1 LQQHLE
7 AARSTEPAST
17 CALRDATWQFVKTPC
32 LLAAG
37 FMVLQDIFMFAV
49 PLLMQQLLVF
59 LEDGGDKC
67 ELAVNLGL
75 SEACLV
81 NSSPLERTPI
91 ACANIPP
98 TDRHTLA
105 AATQT
110 IQLLVPMFSVL
121 VIPAVLMARGRHL
134 SHGGHHCF
142 GLRGGNHEQHAA
154 ALHKPGNP
162 TDPSAPYICKA
173 ALICPCMG
181 CLATC
186 HQGARSQTRSG
197 AAPPY

>member
-1 LQQHLE
+1 VHYHTLASCCTCGRANEAKNAGEALQQHLE

-81 NSSPLERTPI
+81 NSSPSR
-91 ACANIPP
+91 ANTGCMCKHPP
-98 TDRHTLA
+98 NR
-105 AATQT
+105 
-110 IQLLVPMFSVL
+110 
-121 VIPAVLMARGRHL
+121 
-134 SHGGHHCF
+134 
-142 GLRGGNHEQHAA
+142 
-154 ALHKPGNP
+154 
-162 TDPSAPYICKA
+162 
-173 ALICPCMG
+173 
-181 CLATC
+181 
-186 HQGARSQTRSG
+186 
-197 AAPPY
+197 